1 MQIPLP
7 QATTMAM
14 PALAAALLGALSP
27 THAAT
32 YKMLHAFQG
41 GADGLYPEGKLTSD
55 GNALYGTTDLGGGQC
70 NCGTV
75 YRLSENGTERVIH
88 AFAGGSTDGA
98 YPEGGLAE
106 LKGKLYGTTNG
117 GGASG
122 CQYSSDGLCGTVY
135 EISTQGGIRVLYS
148 FQANEGSTPSSDLI
162 AAHGAVW
169 GISYFSSAAFKTAP
183 VGKTTVYNSS
193 AVFLPTSALTSVG
206 EVFYGTTRESS
217 QYCQGIDTYCG
228 TIYKMSRNGQSSKF
242 YDFTGGA
249 DGRYPGGTLARWHQS
264 IFGTISNDT
273 DTGAIFKI
281 SPSGVEKT
289 LHSFTGGMDGSGSNN
304 GLLEFEGTL
313 YGTTPQGGGTGCGGN
328 GCGTIF
334 SVTPGGA
341 YKVMYRFTGGS
352 DGQLPQGQLVAWRGA
367 LYGTTIYGGGT
378 GCNGNGCG
386 TVFRIRP

>member
-1 MQIPLP
+1 MRS
-7 QATTMAM
+7 AN
-14 PALAAALLGALSP
+14 
-27 THAAT
+27 
-32 YKMLHAFQG
+32 K
-41 GADGLYPEGKLTSD
+41 
-55 GNALYGTTDLGGGQC
+55 
-70 NCGTV
+70 V
-75 YRLSENGTERVIH
+75 
-88 AFAGGSTDGA
+88 
-98 YPEGGLAE
+98 
-106 LKGKLYGTTNG
+106 
-117 GGASG
+117 
-122 CQYSSDGLCGTVY
+122 
-135 EISTQGGIRVLYS
+135 GGIRVLYS

-206 EVFYGTTRESS
+206 EVFYGTTLESS
-217 QYCQGIDTYCG
+217 QYCQGIGTYCG
-228 TIYKMSRNGQSSKF
+228 TIYKMSRDGQSSKF

-249 DGRYPGGTLARWHQS
+249 DGRYPGGTLAYWHRS
-264 IFGTISNDT
+264 LFGTSSNGT

-281 SPSGVEKT
+281 SPSGVETT
-289 LHSFTGGMDGSGSNN
+289 LHSFTGGTDGSGSNN

-313 YGTTPQGGGTGCGGN
+313 YGTTPQGGGTGCGGR

-341 YKVMYRFTGGS
+341 YKVMYRFKGGS
-352 DGQLPQGQLVAWRGA
+352 AMANYHRGSSSRGVAPFMA
-367 LYGTTIYGGGT
+367 LQIYCGGT